1 MKFLKCLTIICMI
14 LSIVAGSFIIPI
26 AVAVYK
32 QEFMLI
38 PVFTIPMGILW
49 GITVLLFFKTK
60 KQPLHLSVHEGIL
73 LVCFAWISACLLG
86 ALPFL
91 LSGAM
96 QHFGDALFESTSGF
110 TTTGA
115 TIVTDIE
122 AYPLALRVWRT
133 QMHWL
138 GGMGIVALTVAL
150 VPLLGV
156 GGFQLIKSET
166 SGPDKGKIT
175 AKITET
181 AKVLWFI
188 YFGMTLLQIILL
200 TIAGMPFLDAVCHSF
215 STLGTGGF
223 STQNTSIGFY
233 QSPAID
239 IICTVFMLLAGVNFS
254 LYFYLLTG
262 HRADFFH
269 NSELRAYI
277 RIVLLAGISIAVVI
291 TPLYGIT
298 TAFRHSFFHVA
309 SIITTTGFS
318 TVNYCSWPPFAQAIL
333 VLLMFTGGC
342 SGSTAG
348 GIKVIRW
355 VILRKQAFNEMQRLL
370 YPHGVFSIQLNKRPG
385 RKDVVYNVAGFIFIY
400 CICLLLT
407 FLAATAS
414 GSDLLTG
421 FTAALTLVGNIGASF
436 GQVGSGGDFSF
447 FPQWAKIFFSLSML
461 AGRLELYTIILLFIP
476 AFWKR

>member
-14 LSIVAGSFIIPI
+14 LSIVAGSFMIPI
-26 AVAVYK
+26 AVAVYT

-38 PVFTIPMGILW
+38 PVFSIPLGVLWSLTI
-49 GITVLLFFKTK
+49 LLFFKTK
-60 KQPLHLSVHEGIL
+60 KQPLRLSIHEGIL
-73 LVCFAWISACLLG
+73 LVCFAWVSACLLG
-86 ALPFL
+86 ALPFM

-115 TIVTDIE
+115 TVVTDIE

-188 YFGMTLLQIILL
+188 YLGMTLLQIILL

-239 IICTVFMLLAGVNFS
+239 IICTIFMLLAGINFS

-262 HRADFFH
+262 HGADFFH

-277 RIVLLAGISIAVVI
+277 RIVLLAGVSIAVAI
-291 TPLYGIT
+291 TPLYGLA

-318 TVNYCSWPPFAQAIL
+318 TVNYCNWPPFAQAIL

-385 RKDVVYNVAGFIFIY
+385 RKDVVYNVAGFIFVY
-400 CICLLLT
+400 CICLLIT
-407 FLAATAS
+407 FLAATAA
-414 GSDLLTG
+414 GSDLLTS